1 MVIVY
6 DLFRVLFFSLE
17 YPPPDFHWTF
27 DHAEASTTYDFK
39 SATEDTGSLL
49 SGSSIVPDANRY
61 GNVAYMSGSN
71 SGVLVT
77 NFTGTC
83 FLNPA
88 SCSKGFSFSYWIKKT
103 KYGSDPIISSPGKFR
118 V

>member
-1 MVIVY
+1 MN
-6 DLFRVLFFSLE
+6 LLSLSVLFLFVGF
-17 YPPPDFHWTF
+17 PPPDFHWTF

-49 SGSSIVPDANRY
+49 NGSSIVPDANRY
-61 GNVAYMSGSN
+61 GNVAYMSGIN

-88 SCSKGFSFSYWIKKT
+88 SCSQGLSFSYWIKET
-103 KYGSDPIISSPGKFR
+103 DDTGPIISSPGK
-118 V
+118 VELASC